1 MNRRA
6 FLTGAATLG
15 LGTVALPPV
24 HAQTFP
30 WKVIRFVVPASVS
43 TPPDIVTRIIANGV
57 AQNEGWNT
65 VIENK
70 PGAVMTLG
78 AADVLKQ
85 AADGHTLFAAM
96 TGVAAISALM
106 PDASINIETDFAPV
120 VRVGTAYNV
129 LVVSPSVPVHSVA
142 ELIAF
147 LKKNPDKHTYS
158 SGGFG
163 TPAHL
168 LGELFKL
175 ETGVRATHVPYNQF
189 PQAIADLMAGVN
201 TYQFITILPV
211 VQLIKTGKLRAL
223 AVTSGK
229 RNADLPD
236 VPTIAEVGFPKLES
250 GDWAALLVKA
260 GTPRNVI
267 MRLNRAVNSA
277 LKTDKVL
284 NAFARLGISVGGGT
298 PEEFAAYL
306 HAETERWTKVIKDAG
321 IKINI

>member
-15 LGTVALPPV
+15 LGTAAFTPV
-24 HAQTFP
+24 RAQTFP
-30 WKVIRFVVPASVS
+30 SKVIRFVVPASVS
-43 TPPDIVTRIIANGV
+43 TPPDIVTRIVANAV
-57 AQNEGWNT
+57 AQNEGWAT
-65 VIENK
+65 IIENK

-78 AADVLKQ
+78 AAEVLKQ
-85 AADGHTLFAAM
+85 AADGHTLLAAM

-106 PDASINIETDFAPV
+106 PAASINIETDFAPV

-147 LKKNPDKHTYS
+147 LKKSPDKHTYS

-175 ETGVRATHVPYNQF
+175 ETGVQATHVPYNLF
-189 PQAIADLMAGVN
+189 PQAIADLMTGVN

-211 VQLIKTGKLRAL
+211 AQLIKTGKLRAL
-223 AVTSGK
+223 AVTSRK

-250 GDWAALLVKA
+250 GDWAGLLVKA

-284 NAFARLGISVGGGT
+284 NAFAKLGIDVGGGT
-298 PEEFAAYL
+298 PEQFAAHL
-306 HAETERWTKVIKDAG
+306 HAETVRWTKVIKDAG
-321 IKINI
+321 IKMNI